1 MVNQLRSKLTVE
13 KLLQCFSYYM
23 EDCYPKEDL
32 GWEEFDHIFSST
44 LNNCRPTYEAL
55 QENSLINIYEVFIIC
70 AIFVKDTDY
79 NEKLLCIFK
88 AFDVDDGGTLDR
100 RELAKFLLCSIL
112 GICKLLKLKTP
123 SKLGIQQFTYEQ
135 FKIVDEDG
143 SGSIDFDEFD
153 EWISN
158 SHEIQDFMLRYTG
171 VQTFKFA
178 QMRYKKER

>member
-158 SHEIQDFMLRYTG
+158 SHEI
-171 VQTFKFA
+171 
-178 QMRYKKER
+178 